1 MKFFTNKF
9 VSSEMVE
16 QFIDYP
22 INEQT
27 LKKLYDGPKY
37 FDELLHRCIDEI
49 PINKEDIVMLVQ
61 AFNQRIELLEKALKQ
76 RSLLIK

>member
-1 MKFFTNKF
+1 MKFFTNKS

-22 INEQT
+22 FNEQT

-37 FDELLHRCIDEI
+37 FDELLHRFIDEI
-49 PINKEDIVMLVQ
+49 PINKKI
-61 AFNQRIELLEKALKQ
+61 
-76 RSLLIK
+76 